1 MPSSAPADSAVPSR
15 HNLPVEV
22 TGLIGRERDIADIR
36 QLAART
42 RLLTLTGA
50 GGIGKTRLALR
61 VATELLP
68 DFPDGAWL
76 VQLAPVA
83 DSALVPRAVAAVVGV
98 RDAGE
103 PQLAALV
110 TALAS
115 RRLLLVLDNCE
126 HVIGTCA
133 GLIETLLR
141 TCPALRVLATSREPV
156 RVPGE
161 VVWRVRPLALP
172 PDRLPDPERI
182 TQVESVA
189 LFVERAC
196 ARRPGFTVDA
206 GNADAVAAICRRLGG
221 LPLALEL
228 AAGQVEA
235 LSPAQIAERLDGALR
250 LLTGGSRV
258 LPRQETLRAALGW
271 SHALLTDSERLL
283 FRRLAVFA
291 GAFTA
296 EAAECVCGRPGTP
309 PDDVLSVLASLV
321 GKSLAEPRPGGQQT
335 RYVLLEPVRQ
345 YAREQLAAAD
355 EMMTLERR
363 HAQHYMG
370 LAERLEPSL
379 MSGERSASMQRLAAD
394 QDNLRAA
401 LAWSLRA
408 PDPGD
413 VATGLRLAGALG
425 FFWNFRGEAAEGL
438 DWVEALLAR
447 GGDSAA
453 AVRAKALYAAAE
465 LGWLA
470 GRVTVA
476 RTRAEESEALW
487 RAVGDKRWLAY
498 TLQSL
503 PMAVDHPRAR
513 ESVAESLRL
522 FREVGDA
529 WGTAMAVALPDFLTS
544 WADGDS
550 AAGDEVRLE
559 QALLRWRELGDAWG
573 TAQALNVLGDLARAK
588 GDDAAAAA
596 RYSEALAL
604 LREEGLSGTVPS
616 LLHNLGC
623 LSLHRGDTGSAR
635 RLFRESLALFRNQ
648 GDRRGIAD
656 CITGLACVLVSTG
669 QRARAAQLFGLAE
682 VLRELAGAAIWPA
695 NAADYERSLTLL
707 RSQPDQAALDVAW
720 AEGRPLPVD
729 RTIAELLA
737 DASPAV
743 PGNSAGHS
751 GLDLDLHLGLTRR
764 EREVALLV
772 AQGLTNRE
780 IGARL
785 FITEGTAR
793 LHVKHILHKLGFTS
807 RAQVAAW
814 TVGHQLAGAPPA
826 R

>member
-1 MPSSAPADSAVPSR
+1 MPSSALADSALSSR
-15 HNLPVEV
+15 HNLAAEV
-22 TGLIGRERDIADIR
+22 TGLIGRERDIADIK
-36 QLAART
+36 QLAGRA
-42 RLLTLTGA
+42 RLLTLTGV

-61 VATELLP
+61 VAAELLP
-68 DFPDGAWL
+68 GFADGAWL
-76 VQLAPVA
+76 VELAPVA
-83 DSALVPRAVAAVVGV
+83 DSGLVPRVVAAAVGV
-98 RDAGE
+98 RDVGE
-103 PQLAALV
+103 QPQLAGLV

-126 HVIGTCA
+126 HVIGACA
-133 GLIETLLR
+133 GLVETLLR

-182 TQVESVA
+182 SQVESVA
-189 LFVERAC
+189 LFVERAG
-196 ARRPGFTVDA
+196 ARRPGFAVDA
-206 GNADAVAAICRRLGG
+206 GNADAVAAICRCLGG

-228 AAGQVEA
+228 AAAQVEA
-235 LSPAQIAERLDGALR
+235 LSPQQIAERLDGALG
-250 LLTGGSRV
+250 LLTGGNRV

-291 GAFTA
+291 GAFA
-296 EAAECVCGRPGTP
+296 AGAAECVCGGPGAP
-309 PDDVLSVLASLV
+309 PGDVLSVLVSLV
-321 GKSLAEPRPGGQQT
+321 GKSLVEPRPGGPQT

-345 YAREQLAAAD
+345 YAREQLMAAG
-355 EMMTLERR
+355 EMVTLERR
-363 HAQHYMG
+363 HAGYYTG
-370 LAERLEPSL
+370 LAETLEPSV
-379 MSGERSASMQRLAAD
+379 MSGERAVSMQRLAAD

-413 VATGLRLAGALG
+413 VVVGLRLAGALG
-425 FFWNFRGEAAEGL
+425 FFWNFRGEATEGL
-438 DWVEALLAR
+438 DWLEALLAR
-447 GGDSAA
+447 GRDSAA

-470 GRVTVA
+470 GRVTGA
-476 RTRAEESEALW
+476 RARAEESEALW

-503 PMAVDHPRAR
+503 PMTVGHPRAR
-513 ESVAESLRL
+513 ESAAESLRL
-522 FREVGDA
+522 FQEVGDA
-529 WGTAMAVALPDFLTS
+529 WGAAMVVAAPDFLTS
-544 WADGDS
+544 WADGD
-550 AAGDEVRLE
+550 AAAREEVHQE

-573 TAQALNVLGDLARAK
+573 TAQTLNILGDLARAK
-588 GDDAAAAA
+588 DDDAAATA

-604 LREEGLSGTVPS
+604 LRREGLGGTVPS
-616 LLHNLGC
+616 LLHNLGY
-623 LSLHRGDTGSAR
+623 LSLHRGDTGTAR
-635 RLFRESLALFRNQ
+635 HLFRESLALFRNQ
-648 GDRRGIAD
+648 GDRRGTAD
-656 CITGLACVLVSTG
+656 CITGLACVLVSMG

-682 VLRELAGAAIWPA
+682 ALRERAGATIWPA
-695 NAADYERSLTLL
+695 NAADYERSLTAL
-707 RSQPDQAALDVAW
+707 RSQPDQAGLDQAW
-720 AEGRPLPVD
+720 AEGRALPAD
-729 RTIAELLA
+729 RTIAGLLA
-737 DASPAV
+737 GESPAV
-743 PGNSAGHS
+743 PGHPGP
-751 GLDLDLHLGLTRR
+751 DPDVHLGLTRR

-772 AQGLTNRE
+772 AQGLTNRQ

-793 LHVKHILHKLGFTS
+793 LHVKHILHKLGFSS

-814 TVGHQLAGAPPA
+814 AAGHQLTGAPPA